1 MELQKAICNI
11 FRRLSGPE
19 SKQLKRQT
27 PNEEF
32 VKLCEDLAELVL
44 MYDRMQ
50 SRLQNP
56 ESKDLAK
63 DFCLQIIRFLS
74 LSKECTII
82 GREPT
87 FDSRL
92 HVPVPFAF
100 VENGTPIDSIVRIG
114 IAIGDYVLIPAKV
127 KVIL

>member
-1 MELQKAICNI
+1 MELPETICNI
-11 FRRLSGPE
+11 FRRLSVYKSEPL
-19 SKQLKRQT
+19 KQQT
-27 PNEEF
+27 PNKEF

-56 ESKDLAK
+56 ESKDLAE
-63 DFCLQIIRFLS
+63 DFCQQIIRFLS
-74 LSKECTII
+74 LSKGCTVI

-100 VENGTPIDSIVRIG
+100 IENGTPIDSIMRIG
-114 IAIGDYVLIPAKV
+114 IAIGDQVIIPAKV
-127 KVIL
+127 KI